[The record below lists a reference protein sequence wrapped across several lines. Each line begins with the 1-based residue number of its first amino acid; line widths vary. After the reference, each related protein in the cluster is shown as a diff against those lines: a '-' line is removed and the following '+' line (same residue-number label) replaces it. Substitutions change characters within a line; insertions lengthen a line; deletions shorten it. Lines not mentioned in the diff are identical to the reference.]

1 MCMLTRG
8 VDFPSVYDFS
18 IYIFWYCSHANSGQF
33 SYPLPNMVHP
43 LESSVRTGAGNCPEF
58 GSHGVL
64 FLFFILLYR
73 QSDRVHQ
80 NQVRVLVNITSLII
94 TQLVFYYKF
103 RCMIYMYCIV
113 LYAFKSL
120 YCTIVLNK
128 LVIGDLSRFFW
139 LSCLCPLVL
148 LVPKHL

>member
-1 MCMLTRG
+1 MLTRG

-80 NQVRVLVNITSLII
+80 N
-94 TQLVFYYKF
+94 
-103 RCMIYMYCIV
+103 
-113 LYAFKSL
+113 
-120 YCTIVLNK
+120 
-128 LVIGDLSRFFW
+128 
-139 LSCLCPLVL
+139 
-148 LVPKHL
+148 